1 MLVKLFGKS
10 TLGIPNFHGRRGQ
23 AKTFAQKYCPG
34 GGNIYSLSLAYF
46 SKFPLRRGL
55 RGWGGITLTGTL
67 LFVIIASLFCLC
79 QIEKFMA
86 KKKADSL
93 RKQQQVYDEFSP
105 NGPITDHEPYMYD
118 DGQPYLG
125 N

>member
-34 GGNIYSLSLAYF
+34 GGNILLTF
-46 SKFPLRRGL
+46 SSIFFQVPAWARVEGM
-55 RGWGGITLTGTL
+55 GGITLTGTL

>member
-1 MLVKLFGKS
+1 MKLFGKS